1 MRRNNISF
9 EQHWEKVLQGDMQ
22 SLELIYKKFYP
33 ELFIYARKL
42 ANDSNIAEDAI
53 QDTFLYLWQNRKNIG
68 VIKSLK
74 FYLIRSVRNTC
85 LLLIK
90 KKNKLENLED
100 ADAHL
105 SLSIQPSELKL
116 KDENVEVN
124 IQIKKSLNDLSPR
137 QSEIIFLKF
146 YNNLDYEEISE
157 VLNINYQ
164 SVVNHVHKAIQ
175 KLRKSE
181 TLKYFQKF
189 RK

>member
-1 MRRNNISF
+1 MKSHNISF
-9 EQHWEKVLQGDMQ
+9 EQHWEKVLQDDMQ
-22 SLELIYKKFYP
+22 SLELIYKKYYP
-33 ELFIYARKL
+33 DLFVYARKL
-42 ANDSNIAEDAI
+42 ANDSDIAKDAI

-68 VIKSLK
+68 TIKSLK
-74 FYLIRSVRNTC
+74 FYLIRSVRNAC

-90 KKNKLENLED
+90 KKNNLGSLED
-100 ADAHL
+100 VDAHL
-105 SLSIQPSELKL
+105 SLIIQPSELKM
-116 KDENVEVN
+116 KDEYLELNN
-124 IQIKKSLNDLSPR
+124 QIKKSLDNLSPR

-181 TLKYFQKF
+181 TLKYFQNL
-189 RK
+189 

>member
-1 MRRNNISF
+1 MRSHNISF
-9 EQHWEKVLQGDMQ
+9 EQHWKKVLQDDMQ
-22 SLELIYKKFYP
+22 ALELIYKNYYP
-33 ELFIYARKL
+33 DLLVYARKL

-68 VIKSLK
+68 PIESLK
-74 FYLIRSVRNTC
+74 FYLIRSVRNAC

-90 KKNKLENLED
+90 KKNKLGSLED
-100 ADAHL
+100 VDTHL
-105 SLSIQPSELKL
+105 KLIIQPSELRL
-116 KDENVEVN
+116 RDENLSMN
-124 IQIKKSLNDLSPR
+124 IQLKKSLDDLSPR

-175 KLRKSE
+175 KLRNSE
-181 TLKYFQKF
+181 TLKYFQKL
-189 RK
+189 

>member
-1 MRRNNISF
+1 MRSHNISF
-9 EQHWEKVLQGDMQ
+9 EQHWEKVLQDNMQ

-33 ELFIYARKL
+33 DLFAYARKL
-42 ANDSNIAEDAI
+42 ANDSDLAEDAI
-53 QDTFLYLWQNRKNIG
+53 QDTFLYLWQNRKSIG
-68 VIKSLK
+68 VIKSMK
-74 FYLIRSVRNTC
+74 FYLIRSVRNAC

-90 KKNKLENLED
+90 KKNKLGSLED
-100 ADAHL
+100 VDAHL
-105 SLSIQPSELKL
+105 HLIIQPSELKL
-116 KDENVEVN
+116 KDENLAMN
-124 IQIKKSLNDLSPR
+124 IQLKKSLDTLSSR

-181 TLKYFQKF
+181 TLKYFQKL
-189 RK
+189 